1 MKTIKQ
7 IIISVLAIAMS
18 LPVVAQEQYL
28 HIYKGGSRE
37 KSYVLSS
44 IDSMLIDETANGSFM
59 DLYNKGNKH
68 RVGNLAEISEFKVGG
83 AVLPSGIYMGVL
95 GFNSQLYSKEI
106 GSLSSST
113 KSAYTSFVNNLT
125 SSNGTLLYYGVENAL
140 DALKN
145 AEVPEDLINVTLVTF
160 TDGLDQGSFMMQSKY
175 YDTNSYLTALNNRIK
190 SEKVQNIPINAYSIG
205 LRGNDVS
212 DLAQFQKNLQYLAS
226 KNNNAVEVS
235 NISEVNAKFQ
245 EIANQVY
252 NESLISTVGLT
263 IPGQS
268 NGTKI
273 RFTFDNVSNAANST
287 MYIEGTF
294 RLSDRALT
302 DVTYHGLSCSSGATV
317 IGQQDGIF
325 VTFKFEGVKSLTSLS
340 ISSSYIDQ
348 WTYVSSSNKWQ
359 INSEFTPENNTTME
373 VSRKSALIMLVLDCS
388 SSLGSQF
395 STAKSNANSFISTL
409 AGYGNDEKFS
419 AIDIMTYDDID
430 IFTTL
435 EKDEMVFVKGGSFLM
450 GAQRAD
456 ASAPN
461 YDSEAWDDESPV
473 HSVTLS
479 DYYIGKY
486 EVTQQLWEYVMKYSG
501 LAADGSTM
509 SAYAADVW
517 LGDNPSSSYGVGN
530 YYPAYNVS
538 WVDIVNIFIPRLNKI
553 TGKTFRLPTEAEWEY
568 AARGGNKSQGYKYSG
583 SNTIDYVAWYSV
595 NSSDKTHEVGTK
607 APNELG
613 LYDMS
618 GNVWEWCSD
627 WYDEY
632 SSSTQT
638 NPAGPTSGSYRV
650 LRGGSWDGGA
660 GDGRVAN
667 RHYSLPDSRYDHHGF
682 RLVCLTE
689 DSGGS
694 TETPDEPNESVDDID
709 IFTTLEKDEM
719 VFVEGGTFLMGMQ
732 STDASSPNYDYGAD
746 NDESPV
752 HSVTL
757 SDYYIG
763 KYEVTQQLWEY
774 VMKYSGLAADGST
787 MSAYA
792 ADVWLGDNP
801 SSSYGVG
808 NYYPAYNVSWVDI
821 VNIFIPRLNKIT
833 GKTFRL
839 PTEAEWEYAA
849 RGGNKS
855 QGYKYSG
862 SNTIDYVAWY
872 SVNSSDKT
880 HEVGTKAPNEL
891 GLYDMSGN
899 VWEWCS
905 DWYNSSYYTSSA
917 TSNPTGPA
925 SGFYRVLRGG
935 CWSYYAGSSRVTNRD
950 NSYLVTRYSSIG
962 FRLVCLK

>member
-1 MKTIKQ
+1 MKTIKHV
-7 IIISVLAIAMS
+7 IISVLTLAMS

-59 DLYNKGNKH
+59 DLYNKSNRY

-113 KSAYTSFVNNLT
+113 KSSYTSFVNNLT

-175 YDTNSYLTALNNRIK
+175 YDTDSYLTAINNRIK

-212 DLAQFQKNLQYLAS
+212 DVVQFQKNLQYLAS

-252 NESLISTVGLT
+252 NESFTGTVGLT

-273 RFTFDNVSNAANST
+273 RFTFDNVSNATNST

-302 DVTYHGLSCSSGATV
+302 DVSYHGLSCSSGATI

-325 VTFKFEGVKSLTSLS
+325 VTFSFEEVKSLTSRT
-340 ISSSYIDQ
+340 ISASYIDQ
-348 WTYVSSSNKWQ
+348 WSYVASSGKWQ

-395 STAKSNANSFISTL
+395 STAKSNANNFISTL
-409 AGYGNDEKFS
+409 ASYGNDEKFS
-419 AIDIMTYDDID
+419 AIDIMTDNID
-430 IFTTL
+430 ISTTL
-435 EKDEMVFVKGGSFLM
+435 EKDEMVFVEGGTFMM
-450 GAQRAD
+450 GAQSSNSS
-456 ASAPN
+456 SAN
-461 YDSEAWDDESPV
+461 YDSQSYSDESPV

-501 LAADGSTM
+501 TAADGSTM
-509 SAYAADVW
+509 STYATDVW
-517 LGDNPSSSYGVGN
+517 LGSNPSSSYGIGN
-530 YYPAYNVS
+530 YYPAYYVS
-538 WVDIVNIFIPRLNKI
+538 WEDIVDIFIPRLNKI

-583 SNTIDYVAWYSV
+583 SNTIDDVAWYYG
-595 NSSDKTHEVGTK
+595 NSSSSTHQVGTK

-613 LYDMS
+613 IYDMS

-627 WYDEY
+627 WYSYY
-632 SSSTQT
+632 SSSPTT
-638 NPAGPTSGSYRV
+638 NPTGPTNGSYRV
-650 LRGGSWDGGA
+650 YRGGGWSYSA
-660 GDGRVAN
+660 SSCRVASRFN
-667 RHYSLPDSRYDHHGF
+667 YSPDYRSHNLGF
-682 RLVCLTE
+682 RLVL
-689 DSGGS
+689 
-694 TETPDEPNESVDDID
+694 
-709 IFTTLEKDEM
+709 
-719 VFVEGGTFLMGMQ
+719 
-732 STDASSPNYDYGAD
+732 
-746 NDESPV
+746 
-752 HSVTL
+752 
-757 SDYYIG
+757 
-763 KYEVTQQLWEY
+763 
-774 VMKYSGLAADGST
+774 
-787 MSAYA
+787 
-792 ADVWLGDNP
+792 
-801 SSSYGVG
+801 
-808 NYYPAYNVSWVDI
+808 
-821 VNIFIPRLNKIT
+821 
-833 GKTFRL
+833 
-839 PTEAEWEYAA
+839 
-849 RGGNKS
+849 
-855 QGYKYSG
+855 
-862 SNTIDYVAWY
+862 
-872 SVNSSDKT
+872 
-880 HEVGTKAPNEL
+880 
-891 GLYDMSGN
+891 
-899 VWEWCS
+899 
-905 DWYNSSYYTSSA
+905 
-917 TSNPTGPA
+917 
-925 SGFYRVLRGG
+925 
-935 CWSYYAGSSRVTNRD
+935 
-950 NSYLVTRYSSIG
+950 
-962 FRLVCLK
+962 LK